1 MILPVGYIYGSKFSQ
16 TTQKADCCSRS

>member
-1 MILPVGYIYGSKFSQ
+1 MILPVGYIYGSEFSQ